1 MHSFS
6 LLNDI
11 SFWDKVGTIFDV
23 IPKVI
28 YLLFACIA
36 SAADAMQLL
45 VRRMCGLDLYYV
57 NGQTVEMQD
66 PLTEFITGILG
77 IGDSAGT
84 MQALNTTFVSL
95 SIFALILLALT
106 SIIALIKSHYNED
119 TGKTNPVKIIY
130 NAFKSIVTFAIV
142 PIVVILGLQ
151 LSGVLL
157 RTLDNITVAS
167 STDESLVGIYGSNAL
182 TTFKPSGERDG
193 VKYYSSYELFGF
205 GELSTGTTI
214 SGQLF
219 RAAAY
224 ECNRVRNGNYSVD
237 YVKGNSTLNF
247 GIFGQGPSY
256 DSAESKQEYLAYQID
271 YAFINNLQLN
281 SSVRYEDL
289 KDAANDA
296 GVWVQMLDF
305 ARLTNINY
313 FSKYNTSL
321 IWIYYNLWNFNFIVG
336 FAGALSVFGIM
347 VSIIIGLMMRLIK
360 SAAMF
365 LIYPPLLGLSPMDDF
380 GAFKTWSSEFIKQIL
395 SAFGAIIGINL
406 LFLILPFVQSISF
419 FEFDLLNSIVN
430 LVFLVTGLIM
440 VKDFISMV
448 AGFVGGGDVFST
460 GESNKA
466 NVAGA
471 IKKGAMATVAAG
483 AVPTAM
489 IAAAPVL
496 ATRFGVMGVASRRN
510 KKKVTDLESRQ
521 FDLNKEKRILDS
533 KQSDYDKEVGLAEA
547 RWQFNN
553 RAGMDT
559 ARASDSSLDNLWT
572 KTRADAI
579 AAGKTASVA
588 EKEAY
593 AAVDKELEKSDA
605 TWAAAKKSN
614 ISGDRAVQTAGS
626 ALRSQQEKVTDQQ
639 KEFDKIEG
647 KLERST
653 KRNYLKQDG
662 SMSAKGVGQMLWNTS
677 TLLTGPL
684 KIFAS
689 QVTAGLNLDK
699 LAKSMQELT
708 YTALGK
714 DASGNDVVKKK
725 EFSSEGTWKARLEK
739 RKELETK
746 AASLGLTNDD
756 AAKYVKK
763 GMKEAFNETTLAKD
777 IAEAIGRTF
786 EQFYLPGANRSSAG
800 VKATGDKL
808 GQKQLETQEG
818 TNKKLDTLIET
829 MDSFI
834 KKVGGGTP

>member
-1 MHSFS
+1 MNSLS
-6 LLNDI
+6 LLNDL
-11 SFWDKVGTIFDV
+11 SFWDKIGTIFDV
-23 IPKVI
+23 IPKII

-45 VRRMCGLDLYYV
+45 VRRMCGLDLYYA

-84 MQALNTTFVSL
+84 MQALNTTFISL

-106 SIIALIKSHYNED
+106 SIVALIKSHYNED

-157 RTLDNITVAS
+157 RTLDNITAAAL
-167 STDESLVGIYGSNAL
+167 TEESLTGIYGSNAS
-182 TTFKPSGERDG
+182 TSFKPSGERNG
-193 VKYYSSYELFGF
+193 VKYYTSYELFGQ
-205 GELSTGTTI
+205 GELATGTTI

-224 ECNRVRNGNYSVD
+224 ECNRVRRGDYSID
-237 YVKGNSTLNF
+237 YINSNSTLNF
-247 GIFGQGPSY
+247 GIFGQGSSY

-271 YAFINNLQLN
+271 YAFINNLQLS
-281 SSVRYEDL
+281 SSVSYDAL
-289 KDAANDA
+289 TDAANDA
-296 GVWVQMLDF
+296 GVWVGLLD
-305 ARLTNINY
+305 LCSNQQINY

-380 GAFKTWSSEFIKQIL
+380 GAFKKWSGEFIKQIL

-471 IKKGAMATVAAG
+471 IKKGTMATVAAG
-483 AVPTAM
+483 AVPAAM
-489 IAAAPVL
+489 YAAAPML
-496 ATRFGVMGVASRRN
+496 AARFGVMGGASKIN
-510 KKKVTDLESRQ
+510 KKRVEKLEAGE
-521 FDLNKEKRILDS
+521 FDLNREKRILDS
-533 KQSDYDKEVGLAEA
+533 KQSDYDKEVDLAEA

-553 RAGMDT
+553 RTGMDT

-579 AAGKTASVA
+579 AAGKSTSVA

-593 AAVDKELEKSDA
+593 AAVDKELAKSDA
-605 TWAAAKKSN
+605 TWASEKNSSIA
-614 ISGDRAVQTAGS
+614 GDSAVQTAGS
-626 ALRSQQEKVTDQQ
+626 ALRSQQEIVSKQQ
-639 KEFDKIEG
+639 EEFDKIEG
-647 KLERST
+647 KLKGST
-653 KRNYLKQDG
+653 EQNYLKEDG
-662 SMSAKGVGQMLWNTS
+662 SISGKGAGQMLWNLS
-677 TLLTGPL
+677 TMVTGPIKL
-684 KIFAS
+684 FAE
-689 QVTAGLNLDK
+689 QVMAGLNLDK
-699 LAKSMQELT
+699 LSKSIKEMT
-708 YTALGK
+708 FTAIGK
-714 DASGNDVVKKK
+714 DSVGNDAVKRGGYDSIGSLK
-725 EFSSEGTWKARLEK
+725 EMLAKRRELENAALARGFEQGSSEYK
-739 RKELETK
+739 
-746 AASLGLTNDD
+746 
-756 AAKYVKK
+756 KYVKE
-763 GMKEAFNETTLAKD
+763 GMKEAFRETSLPKD
-777 IAEAIGRTF
+777 IASAIGSTF
-786 EQFYLPGANRSSAG
+786 AQFLPGANIPSAA

-808 GQKQLETQEG
+808 GQKQLETQES
-818 TNKKLDTLIET
+818 TNKKLDTLIDT
-829 MDSFI
+829 MNSFI
-834 KKVGGGTP
+834 KKTGEDK

>member
-380 GAFKTWSSEFIKQIL
+380 GAFKKWSSEFIKQIL

-483 AVPTAM
+483 AVPAAM

-829 MDSFI
+829 MNSFI